1 MKTSRRMTVY
11 TLAYRLQGQIVWLNK
26 KGKHI
31 RPDKVSICKICGVST
46 ADVDLCTVSNNGASG
61 VASQLEAINNSGST
75 RLEIDSADK
84 ASGERAQST
93 DSESSAARRNVVV
106 SPIDMVGNEY
116 YMNQET
122 SVELDGPV
130 EDSYNEGYC

>member
-1 MKTSRRMTVY
+1 MADGTNMKKMIETQITCTANANLEAKANENFRRMTVY

-61 VASQLEAINNSGST
+61 VAS
-75 RLEIDSADK
+75 
-84 ASGERAQST
+84 
-93 DSESSAARRNVVV
+93 
-106 SPIDMVGNEY
+106 
-116 YMNQET
+116 
-122 SVELDGPV
+122 
-130 EDSYNEGYC
+130 